1 MFFGLEIILKTM
13 KIGADNFLN
22 LEKLP
27 NLYRNEDINFITVYR
42 ELFKFEQRNVVWRS
56 LRNICA
62 TFI

>member
-1 MFFGLEIILKTM
+1 M